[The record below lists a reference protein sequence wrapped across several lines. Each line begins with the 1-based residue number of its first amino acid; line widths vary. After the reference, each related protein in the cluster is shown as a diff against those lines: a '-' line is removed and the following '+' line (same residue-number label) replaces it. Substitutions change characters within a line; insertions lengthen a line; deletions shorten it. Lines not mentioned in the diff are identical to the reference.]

1 MSRLEEVRKFLESR
15 PQRIECSTPEDGL
28 VRVEIEKM
36 YILMDIDVSLAQLV
50 DIFKRESVREDERD
64 EREKRE
70 KESIEKTCENCMYDP
85 NDKLD
90 ISMACGYCYDYNNWE
105 GKEC

>member
-28 VRVEIEKM
+28 VKVEIEKM

-50 DIFKRESVREDERD
+50 DIFKKESDRED

-70 KESIEKTCENCMYDP
+70 TESMGKSCENCMYDP
-85 NDKLD
+85 NNKKDEVCFCNK
-90 ISMACGYCYDYNNWE
+90 CFDYSEWE
-105 GKEC
+105 GL

>member
-28 VRVEIEKM
+28 VKVEIEKM

-50 DIFKRESVREDERD
+50 DIFKKESDRED

-70 KESIEKTCENCMYDP
+70 TESMGKSCENCMYDP
-85 NDKLD
+85 NNKKDEV
-90 ISMACGYCYDYNNWE
+90 CFCNNCFDYSEWE
-105 GKEC
+105 GL

>member
-28 VRVEIEKM
+28 VKVEIEKM

-50 DIFKRESVREDERD
+50 DIFKKESEREDERD
-64 EREKRE
+64 KREKRSVE
-70 KESIEKTCENCMYDP
+70 KS
-85 NDKLD
+85 
-90 ISMACGYCYDYNNWE
+90 
-105 GKEC
+105 